1 MDVSLIKHIK
11 RLTSGKNKVVFVSGI
26 FNIVHPG
33 HLRLLRFASELGD
46 CLIVGVHSNDIATSA
61 RICEGT
67 RLEGVSALSWVDF
80 AFILTEPPQ
89 HFIQEMKPAVVV
101 MGSEHESKHNPEMSA
116 VETYGGELIF
126 GSGDI
131 SFSSLELLQHE
142 TELFNKSDIFRPS
155 KYIEHHQITAHTLN
169 DVINKFS
176 DLKVCVIGELIVDE
190 YVQCD
195 PLGMS
200 QEDPTIVVTPIM
212 SNKFIGG
219 AGIVAA
225 HARSLGAKEVHFLS
239 VVGNDEGKTY
249 SENTLESYNVES
261 ALFVDESRPTTVKT
275 RYRVGN
281 KTMLRVNNLRQHKIN
296 ARLQEN
302 ILEHLD
308 RILNQVDL
316 VIFSDFNYGV
326 LPQELVEL
334 ISARCKKLDVM
345 MVADSQSSSQV
356 GDVSRFKDVS
366 LLTPTEREARLAL
379 GNFDDG
385 LVVLAQNLQKK
396 SNAENIVITLGAE
409 GLLVHAGNPEKTE
422 WKTDNIN
429 SLNKSPKDT
438 AGAGDCLLA
447 CTALAIASG
456 ASIWKSIYLGS
467 LAAACQVGRVG
478 NSPLT
483 AAELR
488 EQI

>member
-1 MDVSLIKHIK
+1 MDVSLINHIK
-11 RLTSGKNKVVFVSGI
+11 KLTSEKNKVVFVSGI

-116 VETYGGELIF
+116 VETYGGELMF
-126 GSGDI
+126 SSGDI

-142 TELFNKSDIFRPS
+142 TELFNKSDIVRPS
-155 KYIEHHQITAHTLN
+155 KYIEYHQITAHILN
-169 DVINKFS
+169 DAINKFS
-176 DLKVCVIGELIVDE
+176 DLKVCVIGELIIDE

-219 AGIVAA
+219 AGVVAA

-239 VVGNDEGKTY
+239 VVGNDEGKTF
-249 SENTLESYNVES
+249 SENTLESYDVES

-302 ILEHLD
+302 ILAHLD
-308 RILNQVDL
+308 RILDQMDL
-316 VIFSDFNYGV
+316 LIFSDFNYGV
-326 LPQELVEL
+326 LPQELVSL
-334 ISARCKKLDVM
+334 ITARCKKLDVM

-409 GLLVHAGNPEKTE
+409 GVLVHAGNREKTE
-422 WKTDNIN
+422 WKTDNIK

-456 ASIWKSIYLGS
+456 TSIWESIYLGS

>member
-1 MDVSLIKHIK
+1 
-11 RLTSGKNKVVFVSGI
+11 
-26 FNIVHPG
+26 
-33 HLRLLRFASELGD
+33 
-46 CLIVGVHSNDIATSA
+46 
-61 RICEGT
+61 
-67 RLEGVSALSWVDF
+67 
-80 AFILTEPPQ
+80 
-89 HFIQEMKPAVVV
+89 
-101 MGSEHESKHNPEMSA
+101 
-116 VETYGGELIF
+116 
-126 GSGDI
+126 
-131 SFSSLELLQHE
+131 
-142 TELFNKSDIFRPS
+142 
-155 KYIEHHQITAHTLN
+155 
-169 DVINKFS
+169 
-176 DLKVCVIGELIVDE
+176 
-190 YVQCD
+190 
-195 PLGMS
+195 MS

-438 AGAGDCLLA
+438 AGAGGLLA
-447 CTALAIASG
+447 CLYGTGDCIRR
-456 ASIWKSIYLGS
+456 IYLEKHLSWLTCGGLS
-467 LAAACQVGRVG
+467 GR
-478 NSPLT
+478 T
-483 AAELR
+483 R
-488 EQI
+488 WEQPAYSC